1 MYTIQSNTSGTR
13 NMDISEE
20 HLLTVQKYN
29 LFSQLVDSSGVID
42 EDTLEKLRLNIRGI
56 IATQE
61 TDCKDLLDLC
71 IDVIY
76 HNNMK
81 AFALNQ
87 LVDLYKSK
95 IEA

>member
-1 MYTIQSNTSGTR
+1 
-13 NMDISEE
+13 MDISEE
-20 HLLTVQKYN
+20 HLLTIKKYN
-29 LFSQLVDSSGVID
+29 LFSQLIDSSGVID

-56 IATQE
+56 IAIQE

-87 LVDLYKSK
+87 LVDLYKLK